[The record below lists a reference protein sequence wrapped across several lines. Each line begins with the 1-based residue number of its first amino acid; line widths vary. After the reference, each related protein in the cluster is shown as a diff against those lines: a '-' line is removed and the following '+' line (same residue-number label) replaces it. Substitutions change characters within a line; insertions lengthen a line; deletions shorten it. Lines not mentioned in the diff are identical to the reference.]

1 MERAGHICR
10 LPDMAT
16 DREEQTML
24 WKAAVKAI
32 GRALKQEFQTQR
44 QEMPDNLQ
52 KLLSQLETKGNP
64 KNEK

>member
-1 MERAGHICR
+1 
-10 LPDMAT
+10 MAI

-32 GRALKQEFQTQR
+32 GRALKQEFQPKE

-52 KLLSQLETKGNP
+52 ELLSQLEAKGKPN
-64 KNEK
+64 NER

>member
-1 MERAGHICR
+1 
-10 LPDMAT
+10 MAI

-32 GRALKQEFQTQR
+32 GRALKQEFQAKEQKI
-44 QEMPDNLQ
+44 PDNIQ
-52 KLLSQLETKGNP
+52 ELLSQLEAKGKP